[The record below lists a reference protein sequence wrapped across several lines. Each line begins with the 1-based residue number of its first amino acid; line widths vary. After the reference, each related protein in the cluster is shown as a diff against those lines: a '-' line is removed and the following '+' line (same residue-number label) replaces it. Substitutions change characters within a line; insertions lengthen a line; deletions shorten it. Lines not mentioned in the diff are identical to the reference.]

1 MNEKEEELLNEFF
14 DGKIKED
21 ELNENCKKII
31 NIYRNIIKRYFS
43 CENSVINNVKSKLNF
58 R

>member
-31 NIYRNIIKRYFS
+31 NIYRNIIKTYFS
-43 CENSVINNVKSKLNF
+43 CENSVINNVKNKLNLG
-58 R
+58 

>member
-21 ELNENCKKII
+21 ELNENCKQLITTYK
-31 NIYRNIIKRYFS
+31 NIIKTYFS
-43 CENSVINNVKSKLNF
+43 CENNVINNVKNKLNLG
-58 R
+58 

>member
-31 NIYRNIIKRYFS
+31 NIYRNIIKTYFS